1 MFILWED
8 AFIPQHS
15 GGLMIKLTKFN
26 GDSIFLND
34 ALIEF
39 IEETPDT
46 VITMTTGK
54 KILVKEDVETIVS
67 RIIDYNRKISQ

>member
-1 MFILWED
+1 
-8 AFIPQHS
+8 
-15 GGLMIKLTKFN
+15 MIKLTKFS
-26 GDSIFLND
+26 GDLIYLNSI
-34 ALIEF
+34 LIEF

-54 KILVKEDVETIVS
+54 KVIVKEDVETIVA

>member
-1 MFILWED
+1 
-8 AFIPQHS
+8 
-15 GGLMIKLTKFN
+15 MIKLTKFN
-26 GDSIFLND
+26 GDTIFLND
-34 ALIEF
+34 VLIEF